1 MKKSTKKVKPKKVAP
16 KKVKSKVTKVTK
28 VTKEK
33 VPTEVKANTN
43 HKFYPYK
50 PRKIDTVPPPK

>member
-1 MKKSTKKVKPKKVAP
+1 MKKSTKKAKPKKVAP
-16 KKVKSKVTKVTK
+16 KKVKSKVTK